1 MREGIAKSFIGGR
14 VDRFCTAM
22 TPLPMNT
29 YIKKKR
35 LGEGTYAVIYL
46 AYRTERRDDPIVGEG
61 TPLSKVPVA
70 MKRIKFT
77 KYSRGHEI
85 SAIREIKALKRIE
98 SEFVVKLLDVFIHEK
113 AIHLILEYVD
123 TNLEE
128 VIKNS
133 ERIIMPGD
141 IKAWMLMILRG
152 LYECHRLF
160 IVHRDIK
167 PNNILIALDGTAKLA
182 DFGLTRK
189 IENEMTPQAVTRWY
203 RAPEILLGAKSYGLP
218 VDMWAV
224 GCVFAELFLRI
235 PLFAGDTDIQ
245 QLDLIFKAL
254 GTPTEK
260 EWPGMTT
267 LPNFLHFQ
275 QYNRYPL
282 SMLFT
287 AATADAIDLLEKLL
301 SYDPRRR
308 IGCLDALKHGYFKS
322 APSPTPRGNLPI

>member
-1 MREGIAKSFIGGR
+1 
-14 VDRFCTAM
+14 
-22 TPLPMNT
+22 MNT
-29 YIKKKR
+29 YIKKKK

-46 AYRTERRDDPIVGEG
+46 AYKTERQENPIVGEG
-61 TPLSKVPVA
+61 VPLSEVPVA
-70 MKRIKFT
+70 IKRVKLT

-98 SEFVVKLLDVFIHEK
+98 SDFVVRLLDVFIYERT
-113 AIHLILEYVD
+113 IHMILEYVD

-133 ERIIMPGD
+133 EKIIMPGD

-167 PNNILIALDGTAKLA
+167 PNNILIAVDGTAKLA
-182 DFGLTRK
+182 DFGLARK
-189 IENEMTPQAVTRWY
+189 IENQMTPQAVTRWY
-203 RAPEILLGAKSYGLP
+203 RAPEILLGARGYGLP
-218 VDMWAV
+218 ADIWSV

-245 QLDLIFKAL
+245 QLELIFKAL
-254 GTPTEK
+254 GTPTER
-260 EWPGMTT
+260 EWPGMTA

-275 QYNRYPL
+275 HHNKYPL
-282 SMLFT
+282 TTLFT
-287 AATADAIDLLEKLL
+287 AASIDAIDLLEKLL
-301 SYDPRRR
+301 AYDPRKR
-308 IGCLDALKHGYFKS
+308 ITCLDALKHSYFRA
-322 APSPTPRGNLPI
+322 APSPTPRGSLPV